1 MTSLSRPK
9 TPPTGE
15 PPFNGPK
22 TCDATEM
29 LEIHRAL
36 RRSFGEATELVD
48 GVAEGDTKHATA
60 VATPPI
66 GIGGSKRYWEAG
78 SPPVAK
84 SGLGEIVP
92 PN

>member
-36 RRSFGEATELVD
+36 RRSFG
-48 GVAEGDTKHATA
+48 
-60 VATPPI
+60 
-66 GIGGSKRYWEAG
+66 
-78 SPPVAK
+78 
-84 SGLGEIVP
+84 
-92 PN
+92 